1 VNDTVQQLTTKTG
14 LNLTLSVRME
24 EADRQKRADSMR
36 DTIMFKLD
44 RTGEKDKMKDMLRD
58 KLIHSGITQVESSNV
73 SVQIY
78 LMTQEAYQKKF
89 NSSIM
94 QKKKNTMNK
103 KK

>member
-1 VNDTVQQLTTKTG
+1 MNDTVQQLATKSPH
-14 LNLTLSVRME
+14 LTLSVRME

-58 KLIHSGITQVESSNV
+58 KLVHSGIIQEESYIV

-78 LMTQEAYQKKF
+78 LMTQEAYQKKH
-89 NSSIM
+89 NSSNM
-94 QKKKNTMNK
+94 K
-103 KK
+103 

>member
-1 VNDTVQQLTTKTG
+1 
-14 LNLTLSVRME
+14 ME

-58 KLIHSGITQVESSNV
+58 KLIHSGMTQVESDYV

-78 LMTQEAYQKKF
+78 LIIREAYRKKC
-89 NSSIM
+89 NASNM
-94 QKKKNTMNK
+94 QKKK
-103 KK
+103 